1 MLHQPDRLSA
11 RPWPLL
17 PAFALA
23 LAVTLLACSER
34 RSQPHATAPDAATE
48 TTRKDDGP
56 SFVSALRQRVADPS
70 SPQAVRR
77 LYAERS
83 PLWLDVRSR
92 PGPQAE
98 AALALLRAA
107 HTEGLDPAVYR
118 ADALALQARQ
128 IATERPDDA
137 VLADFEFELS
147 QAVLR
152 YLRHLHAG
160 RVQPKAVGFR
170 VPARDEA
177 TDIADVLRVALRQG
191 RLADAVEALQPK
203 LAQYPLLR
211 GELARYRSLAAQ
223 PALQEPL
230 PGTDSVRPGD
240 SYPALAALH
249 ARLVAYGDL
258 PPSAAVPAERYDGEI
273 VEGVKRFQ
281 ARHGLEADGV
291 LGRSTQSAL
300 NVPPQQ
306 RVRQIELA
314 MERLRWLPE
323 LGRQPFIGINI
334 PMYRLWAS
342 DAASSGPVAAATM
355 NVVVG
360 KALDTQTPVMMEE
373 MRYLI
378 FRPYWNVPRSI
389 VLGEILPKLQQDPA
403 YLDKQQME
411 IVDGPGDDAKPVAT
425 TPKSLE
431 ALTEG
436 KLRLRQRPGTH
447 NSLGL
452 VKFIFPN
459 DEAVYLHGT
468 TAQGLFD
475 RIRRDFSHGCVRV
488 EDPVALAQWVL
499 KDQPEWTRE
508 KVVGAMQGQANSVR
522 VDLKRPVQVLL
533 FYVTAVVMPEDGRM
547 HFAAD
552 IYKHDAR
559 LERAL
564 AQRAPG

>member
-1 MLHQPDRLSA
+1 MFHQTDRLST
-11 RPWPLL
+11 RRWPLW
-17 PAFALA
+17 PALA
-23 LAVTLLACSER
+23 LALVLLACSER
-34 RSQPHATAPDAATE
+34 GSPPDAETPDAVTE
-48 TTRKDDGP
+48 TKRQDDGP
-56 SFVSALRQRVADPS
+56 SFATALQQRVADPS
-70 SPQAVRR
+70 SPHALRR
-77 LYAERS
+77 LYADPS
-83 PLWLDVRSR
+83 PLWLDARGR

-98 AALALLRAA
+98 AALALLQAA
-107 HTEGLDPAVYR
+107 HTEGLDPAAYR
-118 ADALALQARQ
+118 AETLAQRAHQ
-128 IATERPDDA
+128 ILADRPDDA
-137 VLADFEFELS
+137 SLVDFELEMS

-160 RVQPKAVGFR
+160 RVSPKAVGFR

-177 TDIADVLRVALRQG
+177 TDIADVLRAALRQG
-191 RLADAVEALQPK
+191 RLTDAIDALQPK

-211 GELARYRSLAAQ
+211 GELARYRSLAEQ
-223 PALQEPL
+223 PALQQPL
-230 PGTDSVRPGD
+230 PETGSVRPGAP
-240 SYPALAALH
+240 YPALAALH

-258 PPSAAVPAERYDGEI
+258 PPPAEVPAERYDGEI

-291 LGRSTQSAL
+291 LGKSTLAAL

-306 RVRQIELA
+306 RLRQIELA

-334 PMYRLWAS
+334 PMYRLWAA
-342 DAASSGPVAAATM
+342 DAASSGPVAAASM

-373 MRYLI
+373 MRYVV

-389 VLGEILPKLQQDPA
+389 VQGEVLPKLQQDPA

-411 IVDGPGDDAKPVAT
+411 IVDGPGDGAQPVAT
-425 TPKSLE
+425 TPE
-431 ALTEG
+431 TVAALAEG

-468 TAQGLFD
+468 TAQGLFG

-508 KVVGAMQGQANSVR
+508 KIVAAMQGQANSLR
-522 VDLKRPVQVLL
+522 VDLQRPVQVLL
-533 FYVTAVVMPEDGRM
+533 FYVTAVVMPEDRRL

-564 AQRAPG
+564 AQQAPG